1 MVEIHL
7 QVLCFLDRQ
16 AAMEIDTDAAPALE
30 VAEGG
35 GGALDP
41 ASSASPG
48 SIFNYVVTAHKPT
61 AVSMSVVGAFTGPND
76 TNLIIA

>member
-1 MVEIHL
+1 
-7 QVLCFLDRQ
+7 
-16 AAMEIDTDAAPALE
+16 MEIDADASPALE

-41 ASSASPG
+41 ASSANPG